1 VRAQDPGGSQGG
13 PSEFFQG
20 KENCKKTLFF
30 KESTLKLIGFCCIFL
45 KMALETLCHR
55 ASETRLNES
64 GTGIVKGIGIGAR
77 NARRRCRARVGQA
90 VYVRSLGVARV
101 PYIAVI
107 RRIRNGVATMQWY
120 FRPEDLPAGTRVP
133 YEPAPTELFLSDTC
147 DDNTVDLVLGPC
159 DVHAKETST
168 GYFCRAL
175 FARGEIGALTEST
188 GAYPRASA
196 RKGQE
201 ARVRRSRNS

>member
-1 VRAQDPGGSQGG
+1 VS
-13 PSEFFQG
+13 FFFRE
-20 KENCKKTLFF
+20 KKIVKKTLFF
-30 KESTLKLIGFCCIFL
+30 KESTLKLIGFCCVFL

-55 ASETRLNES
+55 ASETRLNE
-64 GTGIVKGIGIGAR
+64 KGIGIGAR
-77 NARRRCRARVGQA
+77 NCRRRCRARVGQA

-147 DDNTVDLVLGPC
+147 DDNEVDLVLGPC
-159 DVHAKETST
+159 DVHAKETSA
-168 GYFCRAL
+168 GYFCRAS
-175 FARGEIGALTEST
+175 FARGEIGELTEST

>member
-1 VRAQDPGGSQGG
+1 
-13 PSEFFQG
+13 
-20 KENCKKTLFF
+20 
-30 KESTLKLIGFCCIFL
+30 
-45 KMALETLCHR
+45 MALETLCHR

-64 GTGIVKGIGIGAR
+64 GIWTGTR
-77 NARRRCRARVGQA
+77 NRRARVGQA

-101 PYIAVI
+101 PYIAVL

-120 FRPEDLPAGTRVP
+120 FRPDELPTGTRVP

-147 DDNTVDLVLGPC
+147 DDNAVDLVLGPC
-159 DVHAKETST
+159 DVHAKETGT
-168 GYFCRAL
+168 GYFCRAS
-175 FARGEIGALTEST
+175 FSRGEIGPLTEAEST
-188 GAYPRASA
+188 KEYPHASA